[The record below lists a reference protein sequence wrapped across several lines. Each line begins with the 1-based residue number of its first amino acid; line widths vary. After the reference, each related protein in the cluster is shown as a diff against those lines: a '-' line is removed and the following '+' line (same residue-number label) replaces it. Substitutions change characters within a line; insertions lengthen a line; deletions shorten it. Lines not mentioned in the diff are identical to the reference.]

1 MPRTSLRYD
10 RVEFQAKV
18 SELLTSLQIL
28 PNNPH
33 LYILA
38 CIHRSVLN
46 EATKGY
52 IESNERLEY
61 LGDAVLELVITEALF
76 HEFSEK
82 PEGELT
88 DIRSALVRGRNLAEI
103 ALKLNLA
110 SVVQLSRGE
119 SIAGGN
125 ENPYILANTFE
136 ALIGALYLD
145 QGFEVAKRF
154 LLTHVYSTLPH
165 ILEKWLFVD
174 PKSYLQEF
182 TQAIWGVTPLYQV
195 MEEIGQDHNK
205 LYVISAILD
214 DIVLG
219 TGKGSSKKK
228 AEQDAAENAVAVR
241 AEWEGKIRL
250 ARKIGM

>member
-1 MPRTSLRYD
+1 M
-10 RVEFQAKV
+10 EFESKV
-18 SELLTSLQIL
+18 SALLASLQIL
-28 PNNPH
+28 PKNPQ
-33 LYILA
+33 LFILA

-46 EATKGY
+46 EAGQGY

-82 PEGELT
+82 PEWELT

-103 ALKLNLA
+103 AARLDFSSA
-110 SVVQLSRGE
+110 VQLSRGE
-119 SIAGGN
+119 SIAGGH

-136 ALIGALYLD
+136 AITGALYLD
-145 QGFEVAKRF
+145 QGFEVVKKF
-154 LLTHVYSTLPH
+154 LLTHVYSTLAH
-165 ILEKWLFVD
+165 ILDKALFVD
-174 PKSYLQEF
+174 PKSFLQEH
-182 TQAIWGVTPLYQV
+182 TQAIWGITPQYQV
-195 MEEIGQDHNK
+195 VEEVGQDHNK
-205 LYVISAILD
+205 LYIVSAILD

-241 AEWEGKIRL
+241 AEWEGRITL
-250 ARKIGM
+250 SRKPGV

>member
-1 MPRTSLRYD
+1 MARTSLRYD
-10 RVEFQAKV
+10 RIEFESKV
-18 SELLTSLQIL
+18 STLLASLQIL
-28 PNNPH
+28 PVNPS

-46 EATKGY
+46 EAGQGY

-82 PEGELT
+82 PEWELT

-103 ALKLNLA
+103 AARLDFS

-119 SIAGGN
+119 SIAGGH

-136 ALIGALYLD
+136 AITGALYLD
-145 QGFEVAKRF
+145 QGFEVAKKF
-154 LLTHVYSTLPH
+154 LLTHVYSTLAH
-165 ILEKWLFVD
+165 ILDKGLFVD
-174 PKSYLQEF
+174 PKSFLQEH
-182 TQAIWGVTPLYQV
+182 TQAIWGITPLYQV
-195 MEEIGQDHNK
+195 VEEVGQDHNK
-205 LYVISAILD
+205 LYVVSAILD

-219 TGKGSSKKK
+219 TGRGSSKKK
-228 AEQDAAENAVAVR
+228 AEQDAAENAVSVR
-241 AEWEGKIRL
+241 SEWEPKITL
-250 ARKIGM
+250 TRKPGV

>member
-1 MPRTSLRYD
+1 MARTSLRFD
-10 RVEFQAKV
+10 RREFEAKV
-18 SELLTSLQIL
+18 SHLLASLQIL
-28 PNNPH
+28 PKKAD

-46 EATKGY
+46 EAAQWY

-76 HEFSEK
+76 HDFPEK
-82 PEGELT
+82 PEWELT

-103 ALKLNLA
+103 ALRLDFA
-110 SVVQLSRGE
+110 SAVQLSRGE
-119 SIAGGN
+119 SIAGGH

-136 ALIGALYLD
+136 AITGALYLD
-145 QGFEVAKRF
+145 QGFESAKRF
-154 LLTHVYSTLPH
+154 LLTHVYSTLSH
-165 ILEKWLFVD
+165 ILEKGLFVD
-174 PKSYLQEF
+174 PKSFLQEH
-182 TQAIWGVTPLYQV
+182 TQAIWGITPQYQV
-195 MEEIGQDHNK
+195 VEEVGQDHNK

-214 DIVLG
+214 DIILG

-241 AEWEGKIRL
+241 TEWEGKITL
-250 ARKIGM
+250 TRKPWM